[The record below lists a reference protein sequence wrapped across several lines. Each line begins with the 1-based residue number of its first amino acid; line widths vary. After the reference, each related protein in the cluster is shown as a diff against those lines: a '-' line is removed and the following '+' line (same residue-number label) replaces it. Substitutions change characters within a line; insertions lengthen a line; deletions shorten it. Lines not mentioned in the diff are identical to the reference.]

1 MRTIIRLCL
10 IGLLAVVGI
19 VGQRQSASAQTPPRI
34 EFQITRAGL
43 IVGVAGGSGTLFY
56 DRRQIPLGIGGV
68 SLGATIGVSRAEFI
82 GNVYNL
88 RSAADI
94 AGVYTAV
101 EAGVSVAGGRNVARL
116 RNSRGVIL
124 EVRGRQVG
132 FMFSID
138 LSGLN
143 VRLR

>member
-1 MRTIIRLCL
+1 MKTMIRFCL
-10 IGLLAVVGI
+10 VGLLALVGLM
-19 VGQRQSASAQTPPRI
+19 GQREAASAAQPTI
-34 EFQITRAGL
+34 QFTITRAGL
-43 IVGVAGGSGTLFY
+43 IVGVSGGSGTLNYNGQQF
-56 DRRQIPLGIGGV
+56 PLRVGGV
-68 SLGATIGVSRAEFI
+68 SLGATIGISRAEFI

-88 RSAADI
+88 RAASDI

-101 EAGVSVAGGRNVARL
+101 EAGVSIAGGRQVARL

-143 VRLR
+143 VQLR

>member
-1 MRTIIRLCL
+1 MKTMIRFCL
-10 IGLLAVVGI
+10 VGLLALVGLM
-19 VGQRQSASAQTPPRI
+19 GQREAASAAQPTI
-34 EFQITRAGL
+34 QFTITRAGL
-43 IVGVAGGSGTLFY
+43 IVGVSGGSGTMNYNCQQF
-56 DRRQIPLGIGGV
+56 PLRVGGV
-68 SLGATIGVSRAEFI
+68 SLGATIGISRAEFI

-88 RSAADI
+88 RAASDI

-101 EAGVSVAGGRNVARL
+101 EAGVSIAGGRQVARL

-143 VRLR
+143 VQLR

>member
-1 MRTIIRLCL
+1 MKKLIHFCLAGLIALAGLTVQREAAQAAQPTIQF
-10 IGLLAVVGI
+10 A
-19 VGQRQSASAQTPPRI
+19 
-34 EFQITRAGL
+34 ITRAGL
-43 IVGVAGGSGTLFY
+43 IVGVSGGSGTLNFNG
-56 DRRQIPLGIGGV
+56 QQFPLRIGGV

-88 RSAADI
+88 RAASDI

-101 EAGVSVAGGRNVARL
+101 EAGVSVAGGRQVARL

-143 VRLR
+143 IQLR

>member
-1 MRTIIRLCL
+1 MRTIIHFCL
-10 IGLLAVVGI
+10 AGLIALAGLTV
-19 VGQRQSASAQTPPRI
+19 QREAAQAAQPTI
-34 EFQITRAGL
+34 QFTITRAGL
-43 IVGVAGGSGTLFY
+43 IVGVSGGSGTLNYNGQQF
-56 DRRQIPLGIGGV
+56 PLRVGGV

-82 GNVYNL
+82 GKVYNL
-88 RSAADI
+88 RAASDI

-101 EAGVSVAGGRNVARL
+101 EAGVSVAGGRQVARL

-143 VRLR
+143 IQLR